1 MKCKKIITLLTE
13 YYDDAL
19 SQKISSTVKE
29 HLSHCEECKTK
40 YDEFDKSLIILKRL
54 KPLD

>member
-1 MKCKKIITLLTE
+1 MKCKKVITLLTE

-19 SQKISSTVKE
+19 SQKISSAVKE
-29 HLSHCEECKTK
+29 HLDQCEDCKIK
-40 YDEFDKSLIILKRL
+40 YEEFDKSLIILKRL